1 MRMDSSL
8 ASIIYNLEANQT
20 SKYIFV
26 AQFVVSTFTL
36 LTDNHPLK
44 GLNQWYT
51 WDWLLSISEE
61 YEVVSKAGLSFSTTI
76 YFVSRISAF
85 GQMFCFML
93 FRVAAVPGCAPLFAM
108 SATCAF
114 LATVCTSF
122 LFFIRVR
129 AVYLK
134 SRLITFAFGA
144 VWIMTIAVNLIQYSA
159 VHAGHIPGTEFCM
172 ASSSKNLAGLPS
184 IANAVNDTL
193 VFLAISYRLAS
204 NAATEDSWRA
214 RLQSIIKTRGLYS
227 VSSSLMR
234 SGQLYYFATI
244 LGFSA
249 NFIIMYSSV
258 VPVDYRSML
267 LVMVYALANITA
279 CHVFRGVALGTM
291 ASQNTPSGF
300 GNTMIAAALE
310 LDPLPAHQISKV
322 DQA

>member
-1 MRMDSSL
+1 M
-8 ASIIYNLEANQT
+8 
-20 SKYIFV
+20 
-26 AQFVVSTFTL
+26 
-36 LTDNHPLK
+36 
-44 GLNQWYT
+44 
-51 WDWLLSISEE
+51 
-61 YEVVSKAGLSFSTTI
+61 I
-76 YFVSRISAF
+76 YFASRINAF
-85 GQMFCFML
+85 GQMFCLML

-114 LATVCTSF
+114 LASVCTSF

-144 VWIMTIAVNLIQYSA
+144 VWIMTIVVNLTQYSA
-159 VHAGHIPGTEFCM
+159 VHAVHIPGTEFCM
-172 ASSSKNLAGLPS
+172 AISFEKLFGLPS
-184 IANAVNDTL
+184 IAHAVNDTL
-193 VFLAISYRLAS
+193 VFLAISYRLAA
-204 NAATEDSWRA
+204 NAATEDSWHA
-214 RLQSIIKTRGLYS
+214 RLQTIANTRGLYS

-258 VPVDYRSML
+258 APIHFRYML
-267 LVMVYALANITA
+267 LNMVYALANITA

-291 ASQNTPSGF
+291 ASQNTPSGLST
-300 GNTMIAAALE
+300 TMIVAALE
-310 LDPLPAHQISKV
+310 LDPLPSHQIPEV